1 MEVRL
6 LGLVEAG
13 ADGRAIALGGAKQRA
28 VLAMLALRANA
39 PVSVDQLVEGL
50 WGERPP
56 PSAPKLVQHYVSQL
70 RKHVDGERAE
80 IVTRGRG
87 YELRLPE
94 AAIDALRFERLVT
107 TAAAQNTGRP
117 APLVRRCRC
126 GAVRRSTTSPTS
138 RSPPPRSAVSRT
150 SGSARASLPSTTPWQ
165 RASTR
170 RSSVSCRSWSTST
183 RCVSACTHN

>member
-107 TAAAQNTGRP
+107 TAARAEHRPTGAARE
-117 APLVRRCRC
+117 ALSLWR
-126 GAVRRSTTSPTS
+126 
-138 RSPPPRSAVSRT
+138 AVSRT

-183 RCVSACTHN
+183 RCVSACTHT